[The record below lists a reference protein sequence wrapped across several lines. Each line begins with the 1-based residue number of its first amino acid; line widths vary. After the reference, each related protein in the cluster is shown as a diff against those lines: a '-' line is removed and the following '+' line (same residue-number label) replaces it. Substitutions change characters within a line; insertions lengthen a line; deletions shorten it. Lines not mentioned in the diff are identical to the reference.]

1 MFTCPGMD
9 EQGNGMPRRER
20 RSSFEGIEDLL
31 NEIEAVLQERA
42 IESGAEPGGV
52 QFAVG
57 DIFLQGLKLL
67 YASLFA
73 ECEHVVAP
81 AETINANVNQC
92 VVQVTADLLN
102 QFFEGHKV
110 ECHLQSMGGRRWILA
125 LVKGDRVDGEV
136 IASAVGELPREL
148 RATVKRLQP

>member
-102 QFFEGHKV
+102 QFFE
-110 ECHLQSMGGRRWILA
+110 CHLQS
-125 LVKGDRVDGEV
+125 KGDRVDGEV